1 MEKLHKSVLLEE
13 VIKYLNPGP
22 GNNFIDCT
30 LGDGGHTIE
39 ILRRTLPDGK
49 SLGIDFDMS
58 AIKTARHEIEEEG
71 LDRDRIIF
79 YEGNFADLGEIIQ
92 KTNFPKADG
101 VLMDLGLRT
110 EHLETSGRGFSFQ
123 KDEPLDMR
131 FGTSGDSLT
140 AAEIVSSWPKDDLE
154 WIFREYG
161 EEKRSWKIAE
171 AIIRERKHKR
181 IISSLDLANLILTVI
196 PRKPWDKIH
205 PATKV
210 FQALRI
216 AVNDELKNLEKIL
229 PQAIDA
235 LKSGG
240 KLAIISFH
248 SLEDRIVKHYF
259 KENDNLKI
267 ITKKPITPSEEELVR
282 NPKSRSAKLRVAEK
296 I

>member
-1 MEKLHKSVLLEE
+1 MEILHKSVLLEE
-13 VIKYLNPGP
+13 IIKYLNPGP

-30 LGDGGHTIE
+30 LGDGGHALE
-39 ILRRTLPDGK
+39 VLRRISPDGQI
-49 SLGIDFDMS
+49 LGIDFDS
-58 AIKTARHEIEEEG
+58 AALETAQSRIEEEG
-71 LDRDRIIF
+71 LNRDRIKF

-101 VLMDLGLRT
+101 IVMDLGLRT

-131 FGTSGDSLT
+131 FGTGGDDLI
-140 AAEIVSSWPKDDLE
+140 AAEIVNSWPKDDLE

-161 EEKRSWKIAE
+161 EEKKAWKIAE
-171 AIIRERKHKR
+171 AIVRERKRNR
-181 IISSLDLANLILTVI
+181 ILTSKELADLILAVI
-196 PRKPWDKIH
+196 PRKPWEKIH
-205 PATKV
+205 PATRV

-216 AVNDELKNLEKIL
+216 AVNDELKNLEKVL
-229 PQAIDA
+229 PQAVDA

-240 KLAIISFH
+240 RLAVISFH

-259 KENDNLKI
+259 KENNSLKI
-267 ITKKPITPSEEELVR
+267 LTKRPLTPSEEEIAR

>member
-1 MEKLHKSVLLEE
+1 MEE
-13 VIKYLNPGP
+13 VIKYLNPCP

-30 LGDGGHTIE
+30 LGDGGHALE
-39 ILRRTLPDGK
+39 VLRRILPDGQL
-49 SLGIDFDMS
+49 LGIDFDS
-58 AIKTARHEIEEEG
+58 VAIQTAQSRIEEEG

-101 VLMDLGLRT
+101 IIMDLGLRA

-131 FGTSGDSLT
+131 FGVGGDDLT
-140 AAEIVSSWPKDDLE
+140 AAEIVNSWPKDDLE

-161 EEKRSWKIAE
+161 EEKKSWKIAE
-171 AIIRERKHKR
+171 AIVKERKRKR
-181 IISSLDLANLILTVI
+181 ILTSKELVNLILTII

-205 PATKV
+205 PATKI

-216 AVNDELKNLEKIL
+216 AVNDELKNLEKVL
-229 PQAIDA
+229 PQAVDA

-240 KLAIISFH
+240 KIAVISFH

-259 KENDNLKI
+259 KENGNLKI
-267 ITKKPITPSEEELVR
+267 LTKKPVAPSGEEVAQ